1 MTELELMANEE
12 ARHGNREA
20 LERLE
25 REAELQAQEI
35 DKTRRRA
42 DKWQSMVLD
51 CEEYLKPGETP
62 RQRMDRDH
70 ADVLAL
76 IKLLE
81 ASRRKSEWLEAENKL
96 LNEQMAVI
104 EEMGTESLNAL
115 PDCLMRL
122 APALVENDE
131 LKAKLAKAVEAL
143 ELQAEA
149 LSNALELDIITERH
163 RTEAFLLLK
172 KARATLAE
180 LTGGKE

>member
-42 DKWQSMVLD
+42 DKWQSMVID

-70 ADVLAL
+70 ADVLGL

-81 ASRRKSEWLEAENKL
+81 TEKRKSERLEAQLVKATELLIQTTEENL
-96 LNEQMAVI
+96 WNAYHSGHCDEADAWTHMFMSDGEWLVREIGLDPEQARYNA
-104 EEMGTESLNAL
+104 EEIRDAI
-115 PDCLMRL
+115 
-122 APALVENDE
+122 PATARKIV
-131 LKAKLAKAVEAL
+131 
-143 ELQAEA
+143 
-149 LSNALELDIITERH
+149 LD
-163 RTEAFLLLK
+163 
-172 KARATLAE
+172 E
-180 LTGGKE
+180 LTGGKDE